1 MKNIISIADH
11 IFNANRNTNFNMSV
25 QHLTSICSYIAEML
39 TASET
44 RRGDLEMGG
53 LVDITQ
59 EIFGDE
65 CDPRKED
72 EVAKIVIDLLD
83 GLHIEDDQ
91 GLLFDIINTYV
102 QDLLYSNEMRAHY
115 YNFVYMS
122 ALVNAI
128 RIKEKVKFHV
138 ETSFN
143 DIFNRA
149 CDIVTNGEST
159 EYKYDIFELLFSGKV
174 YPIMNISYKFP
185 KLVEGIQ
192 NAYLEATKEQLCI
205 PHVND
210 VTKKA
215 FEHYLD
221 GFDRTVKMAIASTVE
236 DGPSS
241 TRDKLFFEP
250 YIDEAIDMLKLLL
263 GK

>member
-1 MKNIISIADH
+1 MKNIITLADS

-25 QHLTSICSYIAEML
+25 QHLTQICSYLAEML

-53 LVDITQ
+53 LVDIAR

-72 EVAKIVIDLLD
+72 EVAKIVIELLD
-83 GLHIEDDQ
+83 EFHIEDNQ
-91 GLLFDIINTYV
+91 GPLFDIINTYV

-128 RIKEKVKFHV
+128 RIKDKVKLYV
-138 ETSFN
+138 EASFN

-149 CDIVTNGEST
+149 CDIVANEESA
-159 EYKYDIFELLFSGKV
+159 ECKYDISELLFSGKV
-174 YPIMNISYKFP
+174 HPIMNISYNFT
-185 KLVEGIQ
+185 KLVEGVQ